1 MNKDKRNNIKLL
13 GTLNN
18 ADESGIIANANQI
31 YDANENKSTQD
42 VSKEHTERIKI
53 LETKENS
60 MQTTLENITKTGEAS
75 AASNVTYNHND
86 SKLDATNVQQAVD
99 EVLKR
104 SNYNDG
110 DEVIDFNTIHLI
122 TDNPEFVCVAVDAN
136 EKILYGIKTDGQ
148 PYFGVGC
155 PQQVKDYINKQIN
168 KILGTDDISSTI
180 DSLKEIEAFLKDFTN
195 SDTLKKLLDLKA
207 NVDEVRATTD
217 DIYKKSN
224 PNDEEGNIVDTNTIS
239 SIVDNPEY
247 IQAITDSVGR
257 LIEAIGLDG
266 VIKFFTGI
274 NIQGNLYYSTDN
286 PEYIAIWTDN
296 QNKIVFGFKTNGEPY
311 FGYGVSSQ
319 IKEYFASEIEKAIKK
334 CKDNIKD
341 SENKIDKKIN
351 LGSNTYPSN
360 INSIEDNTEYI
371 DIKTDSQG
379 RIFESVDLKGKRK
392 FHCGIDL
399 IGASIST
406 ENNPEYTEVNIDKD
420 NRILVARKTDG
431 NVVNNNNIDFNG
443 NVSFKNDITANGIS
457 ITEMNNSLT
466 EAKEKINSVA
476 NVSISEI
483 ELHLEEGDRDL
494 NGIAVDANN
503 KYRSQVLK
511 DTGLYMVLFPDD
523 VKVSYKAINQYKS
536 YKLITAYAPFII
548 NVQKG
553 FGFNTFF
560 IIEGKDKVVSLEELN
575 IKVYYLPHSKS
586 SNYDIT
592 IAASNSQVSDK
603 ERADIICDGENDTE
617 ILASCFNSFDSC
629 KFLLYSGTYN
639 VNKWYTIGKYK
650 VAIPINLESEKSGD
664 CRFIEAHGFNHNR
677 TDVLIKVT
685 KTAHDIMDT
694 YNFKYR
700 VIGCGLVDDSLLP
713 GENSWNTAFYLEGIN
728 IDGYYYDK
736 PIIYLDVA
744 FCKSAAIKNCCVYS
758 ASHNAGIVFRTLPS
772 EGVVGI
778 RCGFGSDAGI
788 AQSLETVIVCF
799 CYTGVSCSGEHFIF
813 KDVLVHTC
821 YIGFA
826 FGDYKTRG
834 HYEHPNIMLGCS
846 IEACYRYML
855 LTKQG
860 IMQEIDNY
868 TSSTEI
874 EGFTEK
880 DRENMF
886 KSTIIA
892 IGTSTETVWFFP
904 YIKHFSS
911 VDALPTNPNIGDVYR
926 VGPTDLWKDEAYK
939 KALYTWDGTQW
950 VISAA
955 LQATKGILEMVKGFY
970 RGRIEGDGLYAEQG
984 SCKNITITKY

>member
-1 MNKDKRNNIKLL
+1 M
-13 GTLNN
+13 
-18 ADESGIIANANQI
+18 
-31 YDANENKSTQD
+31 
-42 VSKEHTERIKI
+42 VH
-53 LETKENS
+53 
-60 MQTTLENITKTGEAS
+60 
-75 AASNVTYNHND
+75 
-86 SKLDATNVQQAVD
+86 
-99 EVLKR
+99 
-104 SNYNDG
+104 
-110 DEVIDFNTIHLI
+110 
-122 TDNPEFVCVAVDAN
+122 
-136 EKILYGIKTDGQ
+136 
-148 PYFGVGC
+148 
-155 PQQVKDYINKQIN
+155 
-168 KILGTDDISSTI
+168 TDDISSTI

-239 SIVDNPEY
+239 SIGGNPEY
-247 IQAITDSVGR
+247 IQVITDSIGR

-266 VIKFFTGI
+266 VKKFFAGI

-334 CKDNIKD
+334 CKDNIND

-371 DIKTDSQG
+371 EVKTDSQG

-392 FHCGIDL
+392 FNCGVDL

-406 ENNPEYTEVNIDKD
+406 EDNPEYTEVNIDKD
-420 NRILVARKTDG
+420 NRILAARTINGD
-431 NVVNNNNIDFNG
+431 VINNDNIDFNG
-443 NVSFKNDITANGIS
+443 KVSFKNDITANGIS
-457 ITEMNNSLT
+457 ITEVNNSLT

-476 NVSISEI
+476 NTSISEI
-483 ELHLEEGDRDL
+483 ELNLEEGDRDL
-494 NGIAVDANN
+494 NGRAVDANN

-523 VKVSYKAINQYKS
+523 VKVSYKAINQYKTS
-536 YKLITAYAPFII
+536 KRITAYAPFII
-548 NVQKG
+548 NVQK
-553 FGFNTFF
+553 GFNTFF

-586 SNYDIT
+586 SDYDIT

-603 ERADIICDGENDTE
+603 ERADIICDGENDTD

-650 VAIPINLESEKSGD
+650 VAIPINLESENSG
-664 CRFIEAHGFNHNR
+664 CRRFIEAHGFNHSG
-677 TDVLIKVT
+677 TGVLIKVT

-694 YNFKYR
+694 DNFKYR
-700 VIGCGLVDDSLLP
+700 VIGCGLVYDSLLP

-736 PIIYLDVA
+736 PIIYIDVA
-744 FCKSAAIKNCCVYS
+744 FCKSVRIKACYVYS
-758 ASHNAGIVFRTLPS
+758 TDHNARFEFKTLPS
-772 EGVVGI
+772 EGVIGI

-788 AQSLETVIVCF
+788 AQTLETVIVFF

-813 KDVLVHTC
+813 KDVLAHTC

-826 FGDYKTRG
+826 FWR
-834 HYEHPNIMLGCS
+834 L
-846 IEACYRYML
+846 
-855 LTKQG
+855 
-860 IMQEIDNY
+860 
-868 TSSTEI
+868 
-874 EGFTEK
+874 
-880 DRENMF
+880 
-886 KSTIIA
+886 
-892 IGTSTETVWFFP
+892 
-904 YIKHFSS
+904 
-911 VDALPTNPNIGDVYR
+911 
-926 VGPTDLWKDEAYK
+926 
-939 KALYTWDGTQW
+939 
-950 VISAA
+950 
-955 LQATKGILEMVKGFY
+955 
-970 RGRIEGDGLYAEQG
+970 
-984 SCKNITITKY
+984 